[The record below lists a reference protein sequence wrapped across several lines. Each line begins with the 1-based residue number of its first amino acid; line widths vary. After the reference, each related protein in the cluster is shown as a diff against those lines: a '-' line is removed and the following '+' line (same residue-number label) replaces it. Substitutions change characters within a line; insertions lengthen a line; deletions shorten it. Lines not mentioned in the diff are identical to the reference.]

1 MRRNVPIRRCPTAQT
16 WKQDRVSVKEL
27 VGTFNKGVNEM
38 TAEKIE
44 RKYTPEIN
52 PKEIEELKN
61 SVKTASAKIIADT
74 IERMKKSDPKRPEAM
89 KYFDGIADLFGQ
101 RPEEIAA
108 AKAKGKKVIGYS
120 CLFAPI
126 ELILAAD
133 AIPVRVNSGWFDTA
147 KLGDRVVPV
156 EVCPVIRSTLGA
168 AMIGLSPFLEQSDAL
183 ISVLT
188 CDGMTK
194 FGEIMSDYKPIWG
207 MNIPRV
213 KDAPHSLRFWNEEIK
228 QIKTQLE
235 KLTGNKITRNSLKEA
250 IEQTQ
255 RATRAFRRLQD
266 LRKSQPVIMGRD
278 AMLVT
283 QSYLWDDKVRWTEK
297 TEALCSELEARAKR
311 QDWVCPPDT
320 PRVMLTGT
328 PMFWPDNWKLPTLV
342 EEANPRGIIV
352 ADELCSGE
360 RILNDPVGVDE
371 WTMDDM
377 LNAIGERHLMAST
390 CPCFTSKDGNE
401 DRINWLINKVKENN
415 IQGVI
420 YYVVRGCMLYAMEYS
435 RVKKALDKIGIP
447 VYYLDTE
454 YTREDVGQL
463 KTRVEA
469 FLEMLTARVDL

>member
-1 MRRNVPIRRCPTAQT
+1 
-16 WKQDRVSVKEL
+16 
-27 VGTFNKGVNEM
+27 M
-38 TAEKIE
+38 TTEKIE
-44 RKYTPEIN
+44 KKYAPEISA
-52 PKEIEELKN
+52 KETEELKN
-61 SVKTASAKIIADT
+61 SIKAASEKTISEN
-74 IERMKKSDPKRPEAM
+74 IERMKKADPHRPEAM

-101 RPEEIAA
+101 RQQEINAE
-108 AKAKGKKVIGYS
+108 KAKGKKVVGYT
-120 CLFAPI
+120 CLFAPT

-133 AIPVRVNSGWFDTA
+133 AIPLRVNSGWFDA
-147 KLGDRVVPV
+147 SKIGDRVVPV

-168 AMIGLSPFLEQSDAL
+168 QMIGLSPFLEQSDAL

-194 FGEIMSDYKPIWG
+194 FGEIMSDYKPIWC

-213 KDAPHSLRFWNEEIK
+213 KDAPHSLKFWNEEIR

-235 KLTGNKITRNSLKEA
+235 KLTGNKINRSNLKEA

-255 RATRAFRRLQD
+255 RATRAFRHLQE
-266 LRKSQPVIMGRD
+266 LRKGSPVIMGRD

-283 QSYLWDDKVRWTEK
+283 QSYLWDDKVRWTQK
-297 TEALCSELEARAKR
+297 TEALCAELEERAKR
-311 QDWVCPPDT
+311 KDWVCPLDT

-342 EEANPRGIIV
+342 EEANPMGVIV

-360 RILNDPVGVDE
+360 RVLNDPVGVDE

-401 DRINWLINKVKENN
+401 DRVNWLITKVKENKV
-415 IQGVI
+415 QGVI

-435 RVKKALDKIGIP
+435 RIKKALDKIGVP

-469 FLEMLTARVDL
+469 FLEMLVARVEM